1 MKATAEHL
9 GFSLLSRLLSQFFSH
24 NLNKVAMLAFASI
37 FFIYLTGLA
46 THNQLNIF
54 NQYYADCLFLGIL
67 LVSIGSRFKSTKTQ
81 VDPIFW
87 LLLGGAFF
95 VWFILTSIRILWW
108 PDLSNSAKGIIT
120 NISYFFYYLLMIA
133 AVEVKSYRTGGELL
147 SVQSLLIWISTFAFV
162 LGAFIFLVLTPSI
175 ETNSSQSQIHPNFVF
190 YILMDGYLFFRWMHQ
205 AWLSKGHLWLAFF
218 LFGLGSFNLLIA
230 DLAEGLHFTNR
241 LNFSPGSWLDW
252 IWYTP
257 FLFLFVATRLDISS
271 SQEQSQSPSFSR
283 SHLLNSPLFFVIS
296 CFILERIISSSPD
309 FFTDLNATQS
319 NVYNLWL
326 STLLFF
332 AVTQLFL
339 LIHQAR
345 RRNNKLSEVITSSQV
360 MQQRMHQ
367 QAQRLESQAASN
379 QAILETTHNAIFTV
393 NNKDEILSC
402 NPAACRLLGSEKAD
416 IVGKNFIDIVQAEG
430 ELERYFRYQ
439 SYRQKVYSNA
449 QGIEL
454 ETIVNNS
461 TNVKIPVHVTLS
473 QETNNYD
480 GLLVVSM
487 VNISEQKKAEQEAHN
502 LKDQFTANISHEFRT
517 PLTIINGVL
526 DNLLQ
531 QADDTKEI
539 EQLKTAKRNGL
550 RMTRMVEQLLEL
562 SQIAND
568 PIPLTSIDAV
578 PVIKFVCHSFEDIAE
593 NKKVEFE
600 QQTLNQAWVKSNI
613 QALEKILFNLLSNS
627 FKYTEQGKVTVS
639 LTKQQD
645 QYCLTVSD
653 TGIGI
658 SEVQQS
664 LIFDR
669 FHRVKSA
676 STESIHGVGI
686 GLSLVKE
693 LCDAM
698 RWELV
703 VESKLHQGS
712 SFKIFAKATQAKID
726 AKQFTEPTETFST
739 NIRAEVSE
747 SQQAVKS
754 DSPTKSKYSVL
765 IVEDNHDM
773 RQYINEVLS
782 PFHQCLLAENG
793 EEGVRLAFD
802 YLPDIIISDVMM
814 PGISGF
820 ELLKTLKSTEMTSHI
835 PVILLTARGDSASKI
850 RGLQCQADDYLSK
863 PFDAREL
870 TLRITNQ
877 LNSRQQLQDKLAS
890 QWQLPPTS
898 EQLPIEDKFIVRLEE
913 IFDENYKNPDF
924 SMAELAN
931 IIAMSDRQVQRKVKS
946 VLGISPLEALKR
958 FRLKKAKKL
967 LESGDPIGVVALAC
981 GFSSQS
987 YFGRCFKEIYELTPK
1002 AFQQSL
1008 ASS

>member
-1 MKATAEHL
+1 MSAEHL
-9 GFSLLSRLLSQFFSH
+9 GFSLLSISLNRIFNHTINRVAFF
-24 NLNKVAMLAFASI
+24 AFASI
-37 FFIYLTGLA
+37 FIIYLTGLA
-46 THNQLNIF
+46 THNQLNLF
-54 NQYYADCLFLGIL
+54 NQFYADCLFLGIL
-67 LVSIGSRFKSTKTQ
+67 LVSIVSRLKNTKTQ

-87 LLLGGAFF
+87 LLLSGAFL
-95 VWFILTSIRILWW
+95 VWFLLTIVRILWW
-108 PDLSNSAKGIIT
+108 SELSAPVKNIIT
-120 NISYFFYYLLMIA
+120 NIAYFLYYLMMIA

-147 SVQSLLIWISTFAFV
+147 KVQSLLIWISTFTFV
-162 LGAFIFLVLTPSI
+162 LGAFIFLVLTPSS
-175 ETNSSQSQIHPNFVF
+175 ETGNLKSQIHPNFVF

-205 AWLSKGHLWLAFF
+205 AWLSKEGLWQAFF
-218 LFGLGSFNLLIA
+218 LFGLGSLNLLIA

-241 LNFSPGSWLDW
+241 LNFPAGSWLDW

-257 FLFLFVATRLDISS
+257 YLFLFIATRLDISS
-271 SQEQSQSPSFSR
+271 SQEQNQSPSFSR

-296 CFILERIISSSPD
+296 CFILERIISSSPSL
-309 FFTDLNATQS
+309 FSALNATQS

-326 STLLFF
+326 SILLFF
-332 AVTQLFL
+332 AVAQLFF

-345 RRNNKLSEVITSSQV
+345 QRNNKLSEVITSSQV

-402 NPAACRLLGSEKAD
+402 NPAACRLLRSDKDD

-439 SYRQKVYSNA
+439 SYRQKIHSNA

-461 TNVKIPVHVTLS
+461 SNIKIPVHVTLS
-473 QETNNYD
+473 QEQNNYD

-487 VNISEQKKAEQEAHN
+487 VNISEQKKAEQEAHD

-531 QADDTKEI
+531 QANDPKEI

-562 SQIAND
+562 SRIAND
-568 PIPLTSIDAV
+568 PIPLTSIDAI
-578 PVIKFVCHSFEDIAE
+578 PVLKFVCHSFEDIAE
-593 NKKVEFE
+593 NKKITFE
-600 QQTLNQAWVKSNI
+600 QKFINQAWVKSNI
-613 QALEKILFNLLSNS
+613 QALEKILFNLLSNA
-627 FKYTEQGKVTVS
+627 FKYTEQGKVSVT
-639 LTKQQD
+639 LTEDDEK
-645 QYCLTVSD
+645 YCLAVSD
-653 TGIGI
+653 SGIGI
-658 SEVQQS
+658 SDSQQS

-676 STESIHGVGI
+676 STEAIHGVGI

-693 LCDAM
+693 LCNAM
-698 RWELV
+698 RWELN

-712 SFKIFAKATQAKID
+712 TFKIYAQKTQARID
-726 AKQFTEPTETFST
+726 AKQFTQPTESFNT
-739 NIRAEVSE
+739 NLTAEVSE
-747 SQQAVKS
+747 SQQSPKN
-754 DSPTKSKYSVL
+754 DGPTKSKYSVL
-765 IVEDNHDM
+765 IVEDNNDM
-773 RQYINEVLS
+773 RQYINEILS
-782 PFHQCLLAENG
+782 PFHQCLLAQNG

-820 ELLKTLKSTEMTSHI
+820 ELLKTLKSTDMTSHI

-890 QWQLPPTS
+890 QWQLSSSTDAS
-898 EQLPIEDKFIVRLEE
+898 PIEDKFIIRLEE
-913 IFDENYKNPDF
+913 LFEENYKNPDF
-924 SMAELAN
+924 SMADLAN

-946 VLGISPLEALKR
+946 ILGISPLEALKR
-958 FRLKKAKKL
+958 FRLRKAKKL

-987 YFGRCFKEIYELTPK
+987 YFGRCFKEVYEVTPK

-1008 ASS
+1008 SSEKQ